1 MSHHRSRGARRELDS
16 LLKRFGVGQ
25 DTRGESPAA
34 LCIVATVVNLPQV
47 ERVFG
52 AMFATNMRHVLR
64 ERARELC
71 RHYPGAVA
79 MSGEHMLF
87 VFDSPQERQDASL
100 LDLVT
105 SSLADRPVRLGS
117 AVAFPVVETNV
128 ARFEDAP
135 FDINSV
141 NPARKRDVQR
151 DDNWQEQFVADT
163 RVAEYVFEAMDDGQ
177 LDFDLERVCDAN
189 EPAVTLY
196 HEALLCK
203 TGEATGERLRIGSE
217 VRALERLGVVRRL
230 DRWVVDSMIRRLTMD
245 PRARLGCNISAQS
258 AAIDVHWASLI
269 ATLAED
275 PDVASRL
282 TIEITET
289 FPLANLDAAREFVS
303 ALRSLGCSVALDD
316 VGHDFGS
323 LRNLISL
330 GVDIVKLDRAL
341 VAACCFDLAA
351 AARLSQLIDLAKV
364 CATSVVVEGIET
376 EDDASIARACGAT
389 GLQGYLYSSLING
402 AANR

>member
-1 MSHHRSRGARRELDS
+1 M
-16 LLKRFGVGQ
+16 LKRFGVGQ
-25 DTRGESPAA
+25 DTRGEWPAA

-71 RHYPGAVA
+71 WHYPGAAA

-87 VFDSPQERQDASL
+87 VFDIPQERQDAPL
-100 LDLVT
+100 LDLVL

-117 AVAFPVVETNV
+117 AFAFPVIEANV

-141 NPARKRDVQR
+141 NPIHARGVQP
-151 DDNWQEQFVADT
+151 DDDWQNQFVADT
-163 RVAEYVFEAMDDGQ
+163 RVAEYVFKAMDDGQ
-177 LDFDLERVCDAN
+177 LDFDFERVCDAN

-203 TGEATGERLRIGSE
+203 TGDAAGDRLRIGSE

-230 DRWVVDSMIRRLTMD
+230 DRWVVDSVIRRLTVD
-245 PRARLGCNISAQS
+245 PGARLGCNISARS
-258 AAIDVHWASLI
+258 AAIDVHWALLI

-275 PDVASRL
+275 PEVASRL

-289 FPLANLDAAREFVS
+289 FPLANLDATREFVS
-303 ALRSLGCSVALDD
+303 TLRSLGCRIALDD

-341 VAACCFDLAA
+341 VAECCFDAA
-351 AARLSQLIDLAKV
+351 EAARLSQLVDLAKV

-376 EDDASIARACGAT
+376 QDDASIARACGAT
-389 GLQGYLYSSLING
+389 GLQGYLYSSLNNG
-402 AANR
+402 TANR

>member
-1 MSHHRSRGARRELDS
+1 
-16 LLKRFGVGQ
+16 LLKRFGIGQ
-25 DTRGESPAA
+25 NTRGEWPAA

-47 ERVFG
+47 EHVFG

-71 RHYPGAVA
+71 RHYPGAAA

-87 VFDSPQERQDASL
+87 VFDSPEERQDPSL
-100 LDLVT
+100 LDLVL

-117 AVAFPVVETNV
+117 AIGFPVVEANV
-128 ARFEDAP
+128 ARFDDAP

-141 NPARKRDVQR
+141 NPAQARDVQP
-151 DDNWQEQFVADT
+151 DDKWQEQFVADT
-163 RVAEYVFEAMDDGQ
+163 RVAEYIFKAMDDGQ
-177 LDFDLERVCDAN
+177 LDFDFERVCDAN
-189 EPAVTLY
+189 EPAMTLY
-196 HEALLCK
+196 YEALLCK
-203 TGEATGERLRIGSE
+203 TGEAAGRRLRVGSE

-230 DRWVVDSMIRRLTMD
+230 DRWVVDSVVRRLTVD
-245 PRARLGCNISAQS
+245 RRARLGCNISARS
-258 AAIDVHWASLI
+258 AAIDVQWALLV

-289 FPLANLDAAREFVS
+289 FPLANLEAAREFVS
-303 ALRSLGCSVALDD
+303 TLRSLGCRIALDD

-323 LRNLISL
+323 LRNLLSL
-330 GVDIVKLDRAL
+330 GADIVKLDRAL
-341 VAACCFDLAA
+341 VAECCSDAAA
-351 AARLSQLIDLAKV
+351 AARLSQLVDLAKV

-376 EDDASIARACGAT
+376 QDDASIARACGAT
-389 GLQGYLYSSLING
+389 GLQGYLYSSLNNG
-402 AANR
+402 TVNR